1 MKEIEQVGRRRP
13 QPLDLERVYAADVA
27 DDLLGGI
34 AARAIV
40 EQATER
46 PLIVRAFVN
55 VGNAQLGLPQP
66 GMVGALEDLP
76 LFGDRVDNRF
86 Q

>member
-1 MKEIEQVGRRRP
+1 
-13 QPLDLERVYAADVA
+13 ADVA

-46 PLIVRAFVN
+46 PLVVRAFVD
-55 VGNAQLGLPQP
+55 VWNAQLGLPQP